1 MALTCLLLLTGI
13 FLHSSFY
20 LLFFITSQEYIYYQV
35 YKKLGL
41 SHDGIMNYFTGPQ
54 FAPWNRMGNIKGWG
68 GPITLTYLWNDL
80 QLNKKVGIIYQFS
93 NTLQIVVNEWII

>member
-1 MALTCLLLLTGI
+1 M
-13 FLHSSFY
+13 
-20 LLFFITSQEYIYYQV
+20 

-68 GPITLTYLWNDL
+68 GPITLKYLWNDL
-80 QLNKKVGIIYQFS
+80 QLNKKVGIIY
-93 NTLQIVVNEWII
+93 